1 LILPTSRKVLQ
12 LRSKMGRLKYIFI
25 VFLLIGLLA
34 SSGCALF
41 EERVPS
47 HASGEP
53 INPQW
58 HPLYVDEGVGDTLLE
73 RELVEKVAPAIV
85 SIFTGKVTYDIFLRP
100 IPETGAGSGVL
111 VDPKGYVVT
120 NSHVVE
126 GAESVEVI
134 LSDGRRFEAVNWA
147 ADSLT
152 DLAVVQIEGEDL
164 PFAHF
169 LSNSVERLEELEE
182 VIAVGNALALPGGP
196 TWTKGVVSYL
206 GRSIEMPN
214 GVVLYD
220 LIQTDAAINP
230 GNSGGPLVNMAGQVV
245 GINTAIIAG
254 AENIGFA
261 ISTDTVIPVVND
273 LVKEGLVSS
282 AWLGVLI
289 TTVTPGVKSQY
300 DLAIEYG
307 ALIIDLVSPS
317 PAADA
322 GLKELDVIIKFDDE
336 ETNTARE
343 LVAAIRSHEPGD
355 KVKINFWRGEEE
367 MNTEAT
373 LIQRPSS

>member
-1 LILPTSRKVLQ
+1 
-12 LRSKMGRLKYIFI
+12 MGGLKYIFI
-25 VFLLIGLLA
+25 TLLLISLLA

-41 EERVPS
+41 GERSPS

-53 INPQW
+53 ISPEWQ
-58 HPLYVDEGVGDTLLE
+58 PLYIDEEVGNTLLE
-73 RELVEKVAPAIV
+73 SELVEKVAPTVV
-85 SIFTGKVTYDIFLRP
+85 SIFTEKVTYDIFLRP
-100 IPETGAGSGVL
+100 IPETGAGSGVI

-134 LSDGRRFEAVNWA
+134 LSDGQRFEAVSWA

-152 DLAVVQIEGEDL
+152 DLAVVQIEGEGL

-214 GVVLYD
+214 GVVLDD

-261 ISTDTVIPVVND
+261 ISTNTAITVVND
-273 LVKEGLVSS
+273 LVKKGRLSS

-289 TTVTPGVKSQY
+289 TTVTPAIQSQY
-300 DLAIEYG
+300 DLSLDHG
-307 ALIIDLVSPS
+307 ALIIEMVSPS
-317 PAADA
+317 PAAEA
-322 GLKELDVIIKFDDE
+322 GLEPLDVIVKFDDE
-336 ETNTARE
+336 ATNTARE

-355 KVKINFWRGEEE
+355 KVKITFWRGEEE

>member
-1 LILPTSRKVLQ
+1 
-12 LRSKMGRLKYIFI
+12 MGRLKYIFI

-134 LSDGRRFEAVNWA
+134 LSDGRRFEAVNWV

-355 KVKINFWRGEEE
+355 KVKITFWRGEEE

>member
-1 LILPTSRKVLQ
+1 
-12 LRSKMGRLKYIFI
+12 MGRLKYIFI
-25 VFLLIGLLA
+25 ILLVISLLA

-41 EERVPS
+41 GERNS
-47 HASGEP
+47 SYASGEP
-53 INPQW
+53 ISPQW
-58 HPLYVDEGVGDTLLE
+58 QPLYIDEEVGDTLLAS
-73 RELVEKVAPAIV
+73 ELVERIAPTIV
-85 SIFTGKVTYDIFLRP
+85 SIFTETVTYDIFLRP
-100 IPETGAGSGVL
+100 VPETGAGSGVII
-111 VDPKGYVVT
+111 DPKGYIVT

-134 LSDGRRFEAVNWA
+134 LSDGRSFEAVNWV

-169 LSNSVERLEELEE
+169 LNNSLGKLEELEE
-182 VIAVGNALALPGGP
+182 VVAVGNAFALPGGP

-206 GRSIEMPN
+206 GRSIEMSDD
-214 GVVLYD
+214 VVLYD

-254 AENIGFA
+254 AQNIGFA
-261 ISTDTVIPVVND
+261 ISTDTAIPIVND
-273 LVKEGLVSS
+273 LVKKGLVSF

-289 TTVTPGVKSQY
+289 TTVTPAIQSQY
-300 DLAIEYG
+300 DLAIDYG
-307 ALIIDLVSPS
+307 ALIIELVSPS
-317 PAADA
+317 PAAEA
-322 GLKELDVIIKFDDE
+322 GLKEFDVIVEFGGEEIK
-336 ETNTARE
+336 TAGE
-343 LVAAIRSHEPGD
+343 LVTAIRSHKPGD
-355 KVKINFWRGEEE
+355 KVKIAFWHGEEE

-373 LIQRPSS
+373 LIQRPSP

>member
-1 LILPTSRKVLQ
+1 VLQ

-25 VFLLIGLLA
+25 ILLLISLLA

-41 EERVPS
+41 RERSSS

-53 INPQW
+53 IDPQW
-58 HPLYVDEGVGDTLLE
+58 QPLYIDEEVGSALLAS
-73 RELVEKVAPAIV
+73 ELVERIAPTVV
-85 SIFTGKVTYDIFLRP
+85 SIFTEKVTYDIFLRP
-100 IPETGAGSGVL
+100 TPETGAGSGVI

-134 LSDGRRFEAVNWA
+134 LSDGRRFEAVKWA
-147 ADSLT
+147 ADSMT

-169 LSNSVERLEELEE
+169 LNNSLEKLEELEE
-182 VIAVGNALALPGGP
+182 VIAVGNAFALPGGP

-206 GRSIEMPN
+206 GRSIEMSSD
-214 GVVLYD
+214 VVLYD

-261 ISTDTVIPVVND
+261 IGTDTAILIVSE
-273 LVKEGLVSS
+273 LVKEGLVSF

-289 TTVTPGVKSQY
+289 TTATPAIKSQY
-300 DLAIEYG
+300 DLAIDYG
-307 ALIIDLVSPS
+307 ALIIELVSPS
-317 PAADA
+317 PAAEA
-322 GLKELDVIIKFDDE
+322 GLKELDVITKFDDE
-336 ETNTARE
+336 EIRTAGE
-343 LVAAIRSHEPGD
+343 LVEAIRSHEAGD
-355 KVKINFWRGEEE
+355 KVEITFWRGEEE
-367 MNTEAT
+367 MDTEAT
-373 LIQRPSS
+373 LIQRPSP

>member
-1 LILPTSRKVLQ
+1 
-12 LRSKMGRLKYIFI
+12 MGGLKYIFI
-25 VFLLIGLLA
+25 TLLLVSLLA

-41 EERVPS
+41 RERSPS

-53 INPQW
+53 INPEWQ
-58 HPLYVDEGVGDTLLE
+58 PLYIDEEVGDTLLE
-73 RELVEKVAPAIV
+73 SELVEKVAPAIV

-100 IPETGAGSGVL
+100 IPETGAGSGVI

-134 LSDGRRFEAVNWA
+134 LSDGRRFKAVNWA
-147 ADSLT
+147 TDPWT
-152 DLAVVQIEGEDL
+152 DLAVVQIEGKDL

-169 LSNSVERLEELEE
+169 LINSVERLEELEE
-182 VIAVGNALALPGGP
+182 VIAVGNAFALPGGP

-261 ISTDTVIPVVND
+261 VSTDTAIPVVSD

-289 TTVTPGVKSQY
+289 TTVTPAIKSQY
-300 DLAIEYG
+300 DLSIDYG
-307 ALIIDLVSPS
+307 ALIIELVSPS
-317 PAADA
+317 PAAEA
-322 GLKELDVIIKFDDE
+322 GLKPLDVIVKFDDE

-355 KVKINFWRGEEE
+355 KVKITFWRGGEE

-373 LIQRPSS
+373 LIQRPLP

>member
-1 LILPTSRKVLQ
+1 LRKVLQ
-12 LRSKMGRLKYIFI
+12 LKSKMGRLKYIFI
-25 VFLLIGLLA
+25 ILLLVSLLA

-41 EERVPS
+41 GERNSS

-58 HPLYVDEGVGDTLLE
+58 QPLYIDEEVGEALLAS
-73 RELVEKVAPAIV
+73 ELVEKIAPTVV
-85 SIFTGKVTYDIFLRP
+85 SIFTEKVTYDIFLRP
-100 IPETGAGSGVL
+100 VPETGAGSGVI
-111 VDPKGYVVT
+111 VDPKGYIVT

-126 GAESVEVI
+126 GAESVAVV
-134 LSDGRRFEAVNWA
+134 LSDGRSFEAVNWA

-169 LSNSVERLEELEE
+169 LNNSLGKLEELEE
-182 VIAVGNALALPGGP
+182 VVAVGNAFALPGGP

-206 GRSIEMPN
+206 GRSIEMSDD
-214 GVVLYD
+214 VVLYD

-254 AENIGFA
+254 AQNIGFA
-261 ISTDTVIPVVND
+261 ISTDTAIPIVND
-273 LVKEGLVSS
+273 LVKKGLVSF

-289 TTVTPGVKSQY
+289 TTVTPAIQSQY
-300 DLAIEYG
+300 DLAIDYG
-307 ALIIDLVSPS
+307 ALIIELVSPS
-317 PAADA
+317 PAAEA
-322 GLKELDVIIKFDDE
+322 GLKSLDVIVGFGDE
-336 ETNTARE
+336 EIKTAEE
-343 LVAAIRSHEPGD
+343 LVAAIRSHKPGD
-355 KVKINFWRGEEE
+355 KVKIAFWHGEEE

-373 LIQRPSS
+373 LIQRPSP